1 MTNKGETEKKKNN
14 RFYFYN
20 FIMFI
25 GSLIITTIGF
35 LWFLIE
41 NILSNHFWK
50 YWTLNLVPFFL
61 LIYGL
66 ILSFISTSIFQY
78 ELKNKVNN
86 KSPKS

>member
-1 MTNKGETEKKKNN
+1 MTEKGETEKKKNN

-41 NILSNHFWK
+41 NILTNHFWK
-50 YWTLNLVPFFL
+50 YWTLNLFPAFL
-61 LIYGL
+61 LFFGL
-66 ILSFISTSIFQY
+66 ILIFISISIFEY
-78 ELKNKVNN
+78 ELKKKVNN
-86 KSPKS
+86 